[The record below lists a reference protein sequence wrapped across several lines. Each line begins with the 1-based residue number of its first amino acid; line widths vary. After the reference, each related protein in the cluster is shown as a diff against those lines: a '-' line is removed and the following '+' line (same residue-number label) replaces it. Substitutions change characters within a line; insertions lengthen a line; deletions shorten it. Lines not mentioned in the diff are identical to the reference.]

1 MSKHNQNYKAN
12 RLRKICVTSVER
24 NYFVIIGKN
33 AIMEKE
39 CGFHWVGKIFK
50 SANVNMVG
58 KLNSGV

>member
-12 RLRKICVTSVER
+12 RLKKIWVTSVER

-39 CGFHWVGKIFK
+39 CGFHRDGNLSKVL
-50 SANVNMVG
+50 M
-58 KLNSGV
+58 